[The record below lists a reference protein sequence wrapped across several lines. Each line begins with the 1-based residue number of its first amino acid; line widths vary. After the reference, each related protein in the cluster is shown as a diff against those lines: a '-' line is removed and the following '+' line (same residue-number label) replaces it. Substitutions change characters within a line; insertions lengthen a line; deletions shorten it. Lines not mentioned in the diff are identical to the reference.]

1 MADEKW
7 LTVSDIAETLSVDV
21 ETVRRWLR
29 SGELRGVFLGR
40 RGGYR
45 IRESDLNAFL
55 ESRYN
60 RPAKN
65 MNDVTETNC

>member
-29 SGELRGVFLGR
+29 RNELRGVFLGR

-55 ESRYN
+55 ETRFN
-60 RPAKN
+60 KPATG
-65 MNDVTETNC
+65 DE

>member
-1 MADEKW
+1 MSEEKW

-29 SGELRGVFLGR
+29 RKQLRGAFLGR
-40 RGGYR
+40 RAGYR
-45 IRESDLNAFL
+45 IRESDLDAFL

-60 RPAKN
+60 RPAKEKD
-65 MNDVTETNC
+65 DVAEKNR